1 MLKKV
6 TLTLSLLTGAL
17 CVGGSFQSTFATP
30 LIVAQEAPVQT
41 PAPEPKVAP
50 SAPASEAS
58 PAASPA
64 PTTQPASSEVKLTL
78 EDLPAGFQELPP
90 DVAVEIA
97 SKLDVLRQQL
107 TQANMKPENF
117 FAFVNPEN
125 YQIVLGFTGNMP
137 NQPEQANFD
146 AGLQEMQ
153 NPQKQQQMLSLLRER
168 LKAYQGLEVV
178 EYKPLPELNNLGNAS
193 SGMTLA
199 LKIQQQPVRMDIAAF
214 RRNSTGALTAVM
226 YVNGKKPAVQ
236 VGDVVRKLDSRILQV
251 SPAANLPRAR

>member
-17 CVGGSFQSTFATP
+17 WVGGSFQSTFATP

-50 SAPASEAS
+50 SAPA
-58 PAASPA
+58 PTQA
-64 PTTQPASSEVKLTL
+64 PTTQPASSDVKLTL

-125 YQIVLGFTGNMP
+125 FQIVLGFTGNMP
-137 NQPEQANFD
+137 NQPEQAKFD

-193 SGMTLA
+193 GGMTLA
-199 LKIQQQPVRMDIAAF
+199 LKIQEQPVRMDIAAF

-226 YVNGKKPAVQ
+226 YVNGKQPAVQ

-251 SPAANLPRAR
+251 SPAANLPRTRLGR